1 MANIQQVLDTPIYS
15 KVDLDASGSVRFFN
29 VAGPSA
35 AAAIDSANQIDK
47 DARFTV
53 HQIGLN
59 LLRTSAGAIREAQL
73 EIMANVIRFAFLLF
87 QKNGQEKVW
96 QQSVSALLSQPN
108 TTTAAPTVSGYDI
121 SASTRGMYRLN
132 QPIVVPGGQTINF
145 TMNWATPLDLSGIT
159 AELVL
164 YGILDRTKA
173 RGI

>member
-1 MANIQQVLDTPIYS
+1 MAIIQQVLDTPIYS

-35 AAAIDSANQIDK
+35 AAAIDSPNQIDK
-47 DARFTV
+47 DAKFTV

-59 LLRTSAGAIREAQL
+59 LLRTAAGGILDAQL
-73 EIMANVIRFAFLLF
+73 VVIAAVIRNTFLLF

-96 QQSVSALLSQPN
+96 QQSTSALLSQPN
-108 TTTAAPTVSGYDI
+108 TTAAAAVAGYDI
-121 SASTRGMYRLN
+121 SPSLRGMYKLN
-132 QPIVVPGGQTINF
+132 QPIVIPGGQTINF
-145 TMNWATPLDLSGIT
+145 TMQWATPLDLTGIT